1 MKTLIKNG
9 NVINVFTGEIEKTNI
24 LLDDEKIVGIG
35 DYLEVDADIYFD
47 ATGKYV
53 APGFI
58 DGHIHIES
66 TFLSPKELAKV
77 CIMHGTTSI
86 VADPHEIAN
95 VCGKEGIEYMLSE
108 SESLPLHVYIMLP
121 SCVPSTSFDETGA
134 ILNAEDLDEFY
145 ENTRVL
151 GLGEMMNYPG
161 VLCNDEN
168 VLKKID
174 SAKKKGLII
183 NGHAPLLSGKELDK
197 YILAQIRDDHECSN
211 VEEAKERIRKGQWV
225 MIREG
230 SFAKN
235 LVDLLD
241 LFDEPFGARCL
252 LVTDDKNP
260 EDLLKYGHIDHM
272 IRMAAEHG
280 KSVVRAIQMA
290 TIQAATCLGI
300 KNRGAIAPGYIADI
314 VVFDKLD
321 EILISDVFIDGKRIL
336 KNGELDENFGT
347 KKTYPKMNE
356 LLNSVHIKQLMAKD
370 FYISDDKKMCRV
382 IETIPNQLLTNE
394 CIMEIDFSKNGGVDL
409 EKDILKIAVVERHHS
424 TGHIGLG
431 LIKGLGMKKGA
442 IASTVAHDAHNLVI
456 VGTNDEDMMVAGN
469 YLREIG
475 GGYVAVLDKKVIGY
489 VPLKIGGLM
498 SCEPAEKVAREHK
511 ELVESL
517 TSLGVEK
524 GYNPFTNIGFV
535 CLPVIPNMKITT
547 KGLVDVDKQKI
558 VSLYVE

>member
-1 MKTLIKNG
+1 MKALIKNG

-145 ENTRVL
+145 EDTRVL

-183 NGHAPLLSGKELDK
+183 NGHAPLLSGKDLDK

-280 KSVVRAIQMA
+280 KSAVRAIQMA

-321 EILISDVFIDGKRIL
+321 KILISDVFIDGKRFL
-336 KNGELDENFGT
+336 
-347 KKTYPKMNE
+347 
-356 LLNSVHIKQLMAKD
+356 
-370 FYISDDKKMCRV
+370 YI
-382 IETIPNQLLTNE
+382 
-394 CIMEIDFSKNGGVDL
+394 
-409 EKDILKIAVVERHHS
+409 
-424 TGHIGLG
+424 
-431 LIKGLGMKKGA
+431 
-442 IASTVAHDAHNLVI
+442 
-456 VGTNDEDMMVAGN
+456 
-469 YLREIG
+469 
-475 GGYVAVLDKKVIGY
+475 
-489 VPLKIGGLM
+489 
-498 SCEPAEKVAREHK
+498 
-511 ELVESL
+511 
-517 TSLGVEK
+517 
-524 GYNPFTNIGFV
+524 
-535 CLPVIPNMKITT
+535 
-547 KGLVDVDKQKI
+547 
-558 VSLYVE
+558 